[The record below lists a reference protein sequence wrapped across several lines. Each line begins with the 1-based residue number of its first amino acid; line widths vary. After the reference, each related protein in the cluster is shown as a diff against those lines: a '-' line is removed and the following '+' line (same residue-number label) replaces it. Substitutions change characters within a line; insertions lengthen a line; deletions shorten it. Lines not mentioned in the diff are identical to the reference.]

1 MSTASDS
8 SFHSCRQRLEFDEG
22 ELPSEGEEEPEE
34 EAADDASE
42 GEEEPEEEAAD
53 ASEGEEESEEEAADV
68 SEGEEESEEEA
79 ADASEGEEESE
90 EEAADASEGEEEPE
104 EAVRDTGAAHEL
116 LLVHPLKSFY
126 RLQSWSKAKVE
137 EARSR
142 DRTGVISFIRQLSG
156 YPNCYDRANRRFTEC
171 ECLTLLDECYH
182 ESVANV
188 LGKFFFVAFCVM
200 LLSRVF

>member
-42 GEEEPEEEAAD
+42 GEEEP
-53 ASEGEEESEEEAADV
+53 
-68 SEGEEESEEEA
+68 
-79 ADASEGEEESE
+79 E